1 MTTAPTLR
9 TELLAILTMTKR
21 ALAHEFTDREAE
33 RLLEARAEVVARMT
47 EARAVGALWGEED
60 QALLDQILA
69 LDEVAVSRLRAPH
82 ADALAWLES
91 RRPLE

>member
-33 RLLEARAEVVARMT
+33 RLLEARA
-47 EARAVGALWGEED
+47 VGALWGEEE

-91 RRPLE
+91 RRPLA